1 MLTFTLEAFIVR
13 NVGGSVR
20 PNIGDIIY
28 TDVSVNF
35 TLEEI
40 IIIHHDGMYVLQV
53 IEQCWFTGSD
63 CGTQHL
69 SAQAAKNELKARLP
83 NAESEIDKLEFPTHF
98 AEE

>member
-53 IEQCWFTGSD
+53 IEQC
-63 CGTQHL
+63 
-69 SAQAAKNELKARLP
+69 
-83 NAESEIDKLEFPTHF
+83 
-98 AEE
+98 

>member
-1 MLTFTLEAFIVR
+1 MLTVTLEAFIVR

-40 IIIHHDGMYVLQV
+40 IIIHHVGMYMLQV
-53 IEQCWFTGSD
+53 IEKC
-63 CGTQHL
+63 
-69 SAQAAKNELKARLP
+69 
-83 NAESEIDKLEFPTHF
+83 
-98 AEE
+98 